1 MATPRSVQ
9 EARDE
14 AKKKRKAQEKQQ
26 TTLDKVVQKI
36 ETPTSFL
43 SKGIL
48 REVTRHVVV
57 NDQAGL
63 PFQVTVTRRTELY
76 SRRCSLRAL

>member
-1 MATPRSVQ
+1 
-9 EARDE
+9 
-14 AKKKRKAQEKQQ
+14 
-26 TTLDKVVQKI
+26 
-36 ETPTSFL
+36 PTSFS

-63 PFQVTVTRRTELY
+63 PFQALLVASTPTFTNCLVAMCPKTMHKELPTCMTVRTNIKNEY
-76 SRRCSLRAL
+76 ARYMEAI

>member
-1 MATPRSVQ
+1 
-9 EARDE
+9 
-14 AKKKRKAQEKQQ
+14 
-26 TTLDKVVQKI
+26 
-36 ETPTSFL
+36 PTSFL

-76 SRRCSLRAL
+76 SRRCLFPTFTNCLVAMRPKTMREELPTCTTVRTNIKNEYARYMEAI